1 MHEPARHIT
10 TDAATPAALAT
21 ASPEAMAVP
30 LLEIMNAVQEAAYV
44 WDRGSDTIHWSRNA
58 ATVLGLA
65 SLDEISTGDDF
76 HKLIASEHAGARQ
89 ERITTPQA
97 PSTHVD
103 EPPADERC
111 EATLGSAARDALPT
125 YRLQY
130 RFMPEGRRSST
141 ALWIEDQGSVRNLP
155 GGVTIA
161 CGLVRRVDDRRDEDR
176 QLNVLN
182 NQDELTG
189 LMNRPSLKSAI
200 ASVIVEAKAKR
211 HTSVFLL
218 AAIDNLTLVNE
229 TFGFDVGDEAIR
241 IVGQRLASRLRGGD
255 AIGRFSSN
263 KFGILI
269 NDCEAIGLKAVTKR
283 LQQVVSETAI
293 ETAQCRFSLTI
304 SIGAI
309 LVPRDAMTPDDA
321 TAGVMQ
327 ALESAKTMRQ
337 ENFALFAPNA
347 QLISKRKQNMEI
359 SEAVIA
365 AIDEDRMRIALQPIV
380 RTDTHEPAFHE
391 CLLRMEMP
399 DGRMESAGYFIP
411 LAEQLGLSR
420 LIDQRVLELTVAQVR
435 RNPKLHVSMN
445 VSGLTATNH
454 AWLVALDKLTGR
466 DRSITQRITVEI
478 TETAAIQDLD
488 ESVNFVD
495 ALKELGC
502 KVAIDDFGAGYTS
515 FRNLKYL
522 GVDMVKIDGAFVK
535 NLKDN
540 ADDRVFV
547 TKLSELAAHFGMET
561 VAEWVGDEQSADF
574 LRDIGITY
582 LQGFYFGEPEM
593 AKHTDEPAA
602 VSLVKAAG

>member
-1 MHEPARHIT
+1 M
-10 TDAATPAALAT
+10 
-21 ASPEAMAVP
+21 P
-30 LLEIMNAVQEAAYV
+30 LLDIMSAVHEAAYV

-58 ATVLGLA
+58 AEVFGLA
-65 SLDEISTGDDF
+65 SLADISTGDGF

-89 ERITTPQA
+89 ERITDPG
-97 PSTHVD
+97 SVD
-103 EPPADERC
+103 QSRDPTCSPGDA
-111 EATLGSAARDALPT
+111 EATEAVAQNRETPDAAPT

-130 RFMPEGRRSST
+130 RFMPEGRRSSA
-141 ALWIEDQGSVRNLP
+141 ALWIEDQGSVRKLP
-155 GGVTIA
+155 GGTTIA
-161 CGLVRRVDDRRDEDR
+161 CGLVRRVDDRRDEDQ
-176 QLNVLN
+176 QLHFLN
-182 NQDELTG
+182 YQDELTG
-189 LMNRPSLKSAI
+189 LMNRTSLKRAI
-200 ASVIVEAKAKR
+200 ASVIAEAKAKR
-211 HTSVFLL
+211 HTSIFLL

-241 IVGQRLASRLRGGD
+241 VVGQRLASRLRGGD

-269 NDCEAIGLKAVTKR
+269 NDCDAIGLKAVTKR
-283 LQQVVSETAI
+283 LQQVVSDSAI
-293 ETAQCRFSLTI
+293 ETAQCRFSLTV

-309 LVPRDAMTPDDA
+309 LVPRDALTPDVA

-347 QLISKRKQNMEI
+347 QLISKRKTNMEI

-399 DGRMESAGYFIP
+399 DGELKSAGYFIP

-435 RNPKLHVSMN
+435 RNPALHVSMN

-454 AWLVALDKLTGR
+454 AWLVSLDRLTGR

-478 TETAAIQDLD
+478 TETAAIQDLN

-547 TKLSELAAHFGMET
+547 TKLAELAAHFGMET
-561 VAEWVGDEQSADF
+561 VAEWVGDEEAASF

-582 LQGFYFGEPEM
+582 MQGFYFGEPEM
-593 AKHTDEPAA
+593 AKPIDETAPAPFIQA
-602 VSLVKAAG
+602 VG